1 MENKFYN
8 NDVELL
14 EKLKLTLQMSIV
26 NMQEDIKLIDEELKR
41 QERESTENNK

>member
-26 NMQEDIKLIDEELKR
+26 NMQEDIKLIDEELDR
-41 QERESTENNK
+41 QERESTGDNK

>member
-41 QERESTENNK
+41 QERESTGDNK